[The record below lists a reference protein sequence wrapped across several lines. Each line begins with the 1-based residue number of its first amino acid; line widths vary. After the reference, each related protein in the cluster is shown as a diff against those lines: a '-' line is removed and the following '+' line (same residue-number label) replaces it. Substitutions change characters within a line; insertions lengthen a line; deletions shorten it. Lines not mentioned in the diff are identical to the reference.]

1 MLRIAYKSGTER
13 RMSRCAPIPTL
24 YIREESLTH
33 GILHHCQQTESSVA
47 NHYLQFV
54 HPVELIHPIAGS
66 SAFNCPVER
75 IATTGRMKKWT
86 VLTIMEVEVP
96 RVHLGLVDKV
106 AMVEVNT
113 ERMDVIMGREEEGE
127 QQEEQE
133 GGKEEKEKEGEIV
146 MAMMMKVRMRFR
158 QKTKTSR
165 MRN

>member
-1 MLRIAYKSGTER
+1 M
-13 RMSRCAPIPTL
+13 
-24 YIREESLTH
+24 
-33 GILHHCQQTESSVA
+33 
-47 NHYLQFV
+47 
-54 HPVELIHPIAGS
+54 
-66 SAFNCPVER
+66 
-75 IATTGRMKKWT
+75 
-86 VLTIMEVEVP
+86 MEVEVP

-106 AMVEVNT
+106 AMVGVNT

-146 MAMMMKVRMRFR
+146 MARMMKVQMRFR